1 MKIVGI
7 HFGNSSVSA
16 SYISG
21 ADTGVKQLK
30 LINTTIGFGIE
41 QWVLPTSLYQYK
53 DVHGNFAYSLDKPLA
68 PHTLLS
74 ERKKP
79 ISYMYETD
87 KEHYRAFI
95 RLVYQRLLDCNQELS
110 NNDFDLAIT
119 CPAKWLDYQK
129 KEYKEFF
136 EEALGLYGRRIYL
149 IDDIDAVFFAKYKK
163 EDQHKNVL
171 VVDYGS
177 STIDFT
183 LVSHGKKVD
192 LDEMSSSNLGA
203 STIEYAI
210 FATYAAAKDSNYNSV
225 HQAIEPILK
234 QKGIDYIDFD
244 RIILDQI
251 REKKER
257 AFTKRDPYIEQFRVS
272 PAQITGLEELHGRQ
286 NVFAYELEEPFLEI
300 PQIKE
305 YITNVKKVFATLK
318 ERTDNDGGLDKVI
331 ISGGA
336 CRMLWVRDAIIEIFG
351 IENIETDMTP
361 EFTKSEGL
369 CKYCNLRYGLYF

>member
-21 ADTGVKQLK
+21 ADTGVKQLR
-30 LINTTIGFGIE
+30 LVNTTDNNAEKWTI
-41 QWVLPTSLYQYK
+41 SSYLYKYK
-53 DVHGNFAYSLDKPLA
+53 DSRGNNAYSLDKPLK

-74 ERKKP
+74 ELKKP
-79 ISYMYETD
+79 ISDMDETD

-95 RLVYQRLLDCNQELS
+95 RLVFQRLLDCNQELS

-203 STIEYAI
+203 SAIENVVL
-210 FATYAAAKDSNYNSV
+210 ATYATDKDSNYAYV
-225 HQAIEPILK
+225 HQIVDPILREYEELAW
-234 QKGIDYIDFD
+234 IDMDKL
-244 RIILDQI
+244 ILAQI
-251 REKKER
+251 RKKKEQM
-257 AFTKRDPYIEQFRVS
+257 FTAREQY
-272 PAQITGLEELHGRQ
+272 LEEFGIIPFVVTPLNELRRSDLR
-286 NVFAYELEEPFLEI
+286 FRYEIDVPLLEVPR
-300 PQIKE
+300 IKE
-305 YITNVKKVFATLK
+305 YVNQVKSVFIALK
-318 ERTDNDGGLDKVI
+318 DRIDREGGLDKVTL
-331 ISGGA
+331 SGGA

-351 IENIETDMTP
+351 IENNNIETDMTS

-369 CKYCNLRYGLYF
+369 CKYCNLRYG